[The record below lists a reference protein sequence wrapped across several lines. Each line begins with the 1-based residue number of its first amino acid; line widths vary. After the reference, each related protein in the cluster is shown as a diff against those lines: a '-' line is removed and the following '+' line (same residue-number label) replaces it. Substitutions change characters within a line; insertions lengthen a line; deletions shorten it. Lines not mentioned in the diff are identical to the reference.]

1 MSKTVVDLRNA
12 IYDRLTA
19 AGFAYQYATTRK
31 TPLPTL
37 QAEQLP
43 ALGVYVLDG
52 DSSPDGDGNE
62 GDLRFIDD
70 DTIAISVVRGG
81 LALPPDLEIDMAA
94 EYLAIRAALFCD
106 ADFTAF
112 GPDMLFESVPRQR
125 RRWLFPAQGDEYRIE
140 LRYEITFR
148 RRSRFEPVIMDD
160 FTKADLVVRQ
170 AGSDPAAPPL
180 RVTVIEAQ

>member
-1 MSKTVVDLRNA
+1 MTKTVVDLRNA

-19 AGFAYQYATTRK
+19 AVFAYQYKTTRK

-37 QAEQLP
+37 QEEQLP

-52 DSSPDGDGNE
+52 DFVLDGDGNE

-70 DTIAISVVRGG
+70 DTIAISVVRAGDM
-81 LALPPDLEIDMAA
+81 PPDLEIDMAA
-94 EYLAIRAALFCD
+94 EFLAIRDALFCD
-106 ADFTAF
+106 AEFTAF
-112 GPDMLFESVPRQR
+112 GPEMLFESVPRQR
-125 RRWLFPAQGDEYRIE
+125 RRWLFPSQGDQYWIE

-160 FTKADLVVRQ
+160 FTKAELVVRQ
-170 AGSDPAAPPL
+170 AGSDPDAPPL